1 MKMQMKTNTDSPAH
15 HFHTWKLLLLSILC
29 AVSTWMYVRRVLIP
43 HQVHYDAAHSQPRGN
58 LSDLYPRWLGAREL
72 LLHGRDPYTQ
82 EFTREIQ
89 TGYYGRPLDWDENGP
104 RNRSYDQ
111 GFYYPVYVAFFLAP
125 TIHLPFAIV
134 QKGFFW
140 VLLLFTVATV
150 PLWPRA
156 LHWSLPLCALAAIV
170 VFTVGSLAFVEG
182 LLLQQITI
190 FVVPVMAVAIA
201 LLVFDRPIPA
211 GILLAFC
218 TIKPQL
224 VCWLLLWLAIWTL
237 SDWRR
242 RYRWAASFL
251 LTMVILFVASDC
263 YLPHWIPRFYQA
275 LREYRLYTG
284 EMSVMDELIGPP
296 FSRALEV
303 AAVAILIGVCWRE
316 RRQAANTSAFAF
328 ILSLVLAV
336 TVLVTP
342 TYGIYN
348 QVLLVPAVLIMLKQ
362 RRTLWQQGA
371 VNRFLAVTTIALV
384 CWPWI
389 SSIVLAALSFILPR
403 ETVEHAWTVPLW
415 TALQTPLA
423 VSALMLVHYYQAY
436 YQTTVIAPASA
447 QSS

>member
-1 MKMQMKTNTDSPAH
+1 MKPNTLPASPLLQIGS
-15 HFHTWKLLLLSILC
+15 WMLLLLAILC
-29 AVSTWMYVRRVLIP
+29 SVSTWAYVRRVLIP
-43 HQVHYDAAHSQPRGN
+43 HQVRYDAAHAQPRGN

-72 LLHGRDPYTQ
+72 LLHGRDPYTH

-89 TGYYGRPLDWDENGP
+89 SGYYGRPLDWDGP

-125 TIHLPFAIV
+125 TIHLPFAMV

-140 VLLLFTVATV
+140 VLLSLTVTTV

-156 LHWSLPLCALAAIV
+156 LRWPLPLYALATLV
-170 VFTVGSLAFVEG
+170 VFTLGSLAFVEG

-201 LLVFDRPIPA
+201 LLVSDRPIPA
-211 GILLAFC
+211 GILLAFS

-224 VCWLLLWLAIWTL
+224 VCWLLLWLTIWTWA
-237 SDWRR
+237 DWRR
-242 RYRWAASFL
+242 RYRWALSFL
-251 LTMVILFVASDC
+251 LTMAVLYAASEW
-263 YLPHWIPRFYQA
+263 YLPDWIPRFYQA

-296 FSRALEV
+296 WSRALEV

-316 RRQAANTSAFAF
+316 RRHAANTGAFALV
-328 ILSLVLAV
+328 LSLVLAV

-348 QVLLVPAVLIMLKQ
+348 QVLLVPAVLIMLKD
-362 RRTLWQQGA
+362 RGTLWQKGM
-371 VNRFLAVTTIALV
+371 VNRSLAVITVGLV

-389 SSIVLAALSFILPR
+389 SSFTLAALSFVLPR
-403 ETVEHAWTVPLW
+403 ETVEHAWSVPLW

-423 VSALMLVHYYQAY
+423 VSALILVHYYQAY
-436 YQTTVIAPASA
+436 YQRTVTAPTIL